1 MGAWY
6 PSATTVRGIR
16 GDLEQ
21 RLNEIPQIWPNHVT
35 RVGSTTKVEPF
46 AWSGAVP
53 KPRLMA
59 DGRKLQGLGQF
70 SFNIENLEYE
80 LSVLI
85 DKVTFEDQQTSDV
98 QRKIVE
104 LSLAWGPFKDEIL
117 AEMLEAGAGTTKGS
131 AYDGAAFFGDSRTEG
146 DSGTIDNNTTSV
158 AAGDDA
164 VPTSAEFLAAMN
176 AIINQMALFGD
187 DKGRKG
193 TNRQAMSQ
201 LRVMAEKIMTR
212 PILEALQSTLI
223 ANTDNVFGRGLAIPD
238 FSEYMTPD
246 QLSTPTTTMYVHA
259 VGDATFRGIIYQ
271 ERGPLEMEIFD
282 DPHWMTF
289 NNGLLITLRQRF
301 AFAYGNFRRM
311 VKHVFTT

>member
-6 PSATTVRGIR
+6 PTATTVRGIR
-16 GDLEQ
+16 GDLEH
-21 RLNEIPQIWPNHVT
+21 RLNAFPQIWPNHVT

-59 DGRKLQGLGQF
+59 DGRKIQGLGQF

-80 LSVLI
+80 LSVLV
-85 DKVTFEDQQTSDV
+85 DRVTLEDQQTSDV
-98 QRKIVE
+98 QRKLAQ
-104 LSLAWGPFKDEIL
+104 LSEAWGPFKDEIMV
-117 AEMLEAGAGTTKGS
+117 EMLEAGAGTTKGA

-176 AIINQMALFGD
+176 AIISQMAQFGD

-193 TNRQAMSQ
+193 TNMLAMSR
-201 LRVMAEKIMTR
+201 LRVIAEVIMTR
-212 PILEALQSTLI
+212 PLREALQSTLI
-223 ANTDNVFGRGLAIPD
+223 ANTDNVFGRGLAEPD
-238 FSEYMTPD
+238 FNPYLTPD
-246 QLSTPTTTMYVHA
+246 QVSTQTTTMYVHA
-259 VGDATFRGIIYQ
+259 VGAEDFRGIIYQ
-271 ERGPLEMEIFD
+271 ERGPLEIVTFD
-282 DPHWMTF
+282 DPHWLDF